1 MMSHA
6 VRRNF
11 SQVHRFTELLH
22 HELEFFFFVSEIS
35 NLPFIRRL
43 YSDRTVG

>member
-1 MMSHA
+1 MMCHA

-11 SQVHRFTELLH
+11 SRVHRFTELLH
-22 HELEFFFFVSEIS
+22 HQLEYFFFVSEMSIP
-35 NLPFIRRL
+35 PFIRRL